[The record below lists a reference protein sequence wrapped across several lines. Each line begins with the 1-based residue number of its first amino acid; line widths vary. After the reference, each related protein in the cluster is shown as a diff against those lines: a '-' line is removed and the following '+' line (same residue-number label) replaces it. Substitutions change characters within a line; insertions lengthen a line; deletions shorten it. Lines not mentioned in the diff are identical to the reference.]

1 MNYKKIIKNQEIR
14 FKILNLLKFIPDKT
28 MLKIQYRIKTGR
40 KLNLKN
46 PQRFT
51 EKIQWYKL
59 NYKNQILPK
68 CVDKYE
74 VRKYIK
80 SKGLDYTL
88 NELYGVY
95 DSFDEIDFDMLPQK
109 FVMKVTNGGG
119 GIDVIICQD
128 KNILDKND
136 TKKQIEKAM
145 KRKQGVLGREW
156 PYEKVIPRIIVEK
169 YIEHPDE
176 EGLLDY
182 KFYCFNGEP
191 KFLLLINRKSNNT
204 KEKSIYDINFKLLQY
219 KYIDY
224 NAIDK
229 RIKKPEKFDD
239 MIKIAEKLS
248 EDFPF
253 VRVDLY
259 NVNGKIIFG
268 ELTFFPASGYLEKIE
283 PDEFDFFLG
292 EKFILKKYQEEK

>member
-1 MNYKKIIKNQEIR
+1 MNYKEIIKNQEIR

-28 MLKIQYRIKTGR
+28 MLKIEYRIKTGR
-40 KLNLKN
+40 KLNLKK
-46 PQRFT
+46 PQMFT

-59 NYKNQILPK
+59 NYKNPILPK

-74 VRKYIK
+74 VRDYVKN
-80 SKGLDYTL
+80 KGLDCIL

-95 DSFDEIDFDMLPQK
+95 DSFDEINFDVLPQK
-109 FVMKVTNGGG
+109 FVIKVTNGGG
-119 GIDVIICQD
+119 GIDVIIC
-128 KNILDKND
+128 KNKSTLDIEKI
-136 TKKQIEKAM
+136 KKQIEKAM
-145 KRKQGVLGREW
+145 KRKPGILGREW
-156 PYEKVIPRIIVEK
+156 PYEKVIPRIIVER
-169 YIEHPDE
+169 YIEHSDE

-182 KFYCFNGEP
+182 KFYCFNGKP
-191 KFLLLINRKSNNT
+191 KFLLLINRKGNNI
-204 KEKSIYDINFKLLQY
+204 KEKSIYDMNFKLLQY
-219 KYIDY
+219 KYVDY
-224 NAIDK
+224 NRVNEK
-229 RIKKPEKFDD
+229 LNKPEKFDD

-283 PDEFDFFLG
+283 PDGFDFLLG
-292 EKFILKKYQEEK
+292 ENFKIESERK